1 MTSNGSRKAFS
12 RRDLL
17 RGAGGVV
24 AFGALAACGGNTG
37 RSSSGGGGGATISQW
52 YHQYGEAGTEQAA
65 KRYAQAYKK
74 ATVKV
79 QWTPGDYASKLASG
93 LQSNSGPD
101 VYESQFNVNM
111 AKSKQAVPL
120 DDLIADV
127 RSDYN
132 AVDLTTNTYQGK
144 LYGIRMIDDPQLI
157 YYRKSML
164 SKAGVEPPQT
174 LDDLV
179 KAAKALT
186 SKKVKG
192 LFAGN
197 DGGVAMSRPALVAA
211 GADYLTA
218 GDNPTVAFNTPD
230 AAKALAMLHQMY
242 ADKSL
247 LLGNTTDWT
256 DPSAF
261 TQGLAAM
268 QWCGLWAMPGIQKA
282 VGDDFGVIAFPKMS
296 DQGKASVY
304 SGGWTAFVSG
314 KAKDVDAAKKF
325 LKWLWVD
332 NAADQE
338 DWCLSY
344 GFHIPPRKSLAAKA
358 KKLQSGPAADAVKF
372 NSDLGITDFPFWT
385 LPMNTAW
392 TDALN
397 NIIRKGA
404 DPKAQLDKAEQQVKK
419 ELAKLN
425 G

>member
-1 MTSNGSRKAFS
+1 MSGSRKSFS

-37 RSSSGGGGGATISQW
+37 RPGSGGGGKTPSISQW
-52 YHQYGEAGTEQAA
+52 YHQYGEVGTEQAA
-65 KRYAQAYKK
+65 KRYAAAYKN
-74 ATVKV
+74 ATVTV

-101 VYESQFNVNM
+101 VFESQFNVSL
-111 AKSKQAVPL
+111 AKAGQVVPL
-120 DDLIADV
+120 DDLIAEV
-127 RSDYN
+127 KSDYN
-132 AVDLTTNTYQGK
+132 TIDLTTNTYKGK
-144 LYGIRMIDDPQLI
+144 LYGIRMIDDPQFL

-164 SKAGVEPPQT
+164 SKAGVAPPQT

-179 KAAKALT
+179 KAGKALT

-192 LFAGN
+192 AFFGN
-197 DGGVAMSRPALVAA
+197 DAGAVALYRMALVSA
-211 GADYLTA
+211 GADLLTP
-218 GDNPTVAFNTPD
+218 GDNPKTAFNTSG
-230 AAKALAMLHQMY
+230 AVKAYTALRQMY
-242 ADKSL
+242 TDKSL

-261 TQGLAAM
+261 TQGLAAI

-282 VGDDFGVIAFPKMS
+282 VGDDFGVIPFPKMS
-296 DQGKASVY
+296 DQGKSPVY

-325 LKWLWVD
+325 VKWLWVD
-332 NAADQE
+332 NTADQE
-338 DWCLSY
+338 DWALSY

-358 KKLQSGPAADAVKF
+358 KKLQSGPAAEAVKL
-372 NSDLGITDFPFWT
+372 NSEHGVADFPFWT
-385 LPMNTAW
+385 PAMQTAL
-392 TDALN
+392 TDAYN
-397 NIIRKGA
+397 NIVRKGA
-404 DPKAQLDKAEQQVKK
+404 DPHAQLSSAEQRVKK
-419 ELAKLN
+419 ELAKLS